1 MNASQHHSKVKVT
14 LTLGQSTFVAGEHV
28 AGKVEI
34 ECRADKGLGI
44 GVIMVELFGIEG
56 TFIPSLLTAEH
67 LGLTLQSRAD
77 LTRSFGDLYL
87 HSRSTSLPGP
97 WPTALKCRPAVS
109 VRW

>member
-1 MNASQHHSKVKVT
+1 KVKVT

-56 TFIPSLLTAEH
+56 TFAPSLTAEH
-67 LGLTLQSRAD
+67 LGLTSQSRAD
-77 LTRSFGDLYL
+77 LTRSFGDFYL
-87 HSRSTSLPGP
+87 HSRSSSFPGP
-97 WPTALKCRPAVS
+97 WPTALKCRTTVS
-109 VRW
+109 VR